1 MSRNSGHELRQL
13 GAKLQSAFS
22 KEAMKTFME
31 TFLDKLKTTK
41 LDKKGKFNKR
51 VIESLNLLADL
62 GKQYKK
68 DVGGQF
74 FLVSS
79 IISQAMEPRF
89 DPDVAH
95 CAWST
100 FIKLFL
106 CFEGPR
112 SGEILVEQW
121 MDVMKVAFVFSKDAQ
136 RDCRESA
143 MKRLESAL
151 SQLSDTAGNIEVY
164 KAWWKLILKCICY
177 CYTKKNCPDNEFFVE
192 FHMKVL
198 ETLRKEMNA
207 VFEKSASWDLN
218 GLLVYEGLRLVD
230 KLMKGDVYVENVLWF
245 YDRAFKIQVM
255 SPSGPLE
262 NVRDFESQEMLFG
275 DDPAQ
280 WNSSMNL
287 AYYRGILHSDTT
299 QILKSIKGQ
308 LGPGKFGDILFI
320 LKPGLEIVRQLA
332 LNAKKLTEK
341 ALKLTAVAKL
351 FFHLLRIRVIVDVLF
366 DLANQDS
373 FPLMVYLNWRLV
385 SLNRDADPFVLSLYF
400 AIIHDHDNVTE
411 QEITEFFKNLIG
423 LVKQYNPAKLGDL
436 ELSFARLVSNLTA
449 SVSGCL
455 LKLNSDEVASLYENP
470 VVFLNQMV
478 PKAQIYLAEI
488 QRANKDSHDWSVC
501 YNMDCNRWKTEG
513 PAKAMKLLANI
524 IASDNLLS
532 HVMKGSIVNTL
543 LYIYRATGEVG
554 EVKFLWE
561 TFIPQF
567 MAVLCKGGFNGALLW
582 TGYRVMLFGQ
592 RLGISMERL
601 GLDWVVALSKIFQ
614 SPEPT
619 PLLYRVATMSCSR
632 NFPHVTVIAKL
643 IHDAMPP
650 SHHHAHTL
658 WASLYCSGF
667 SPRDEST
674 TEGSEQE
681 QKREFTRSN
690 MTRWLLANAGVS
702 SQKNMDTLI
711 LLMLIY
717 DLVVQDRCYELVG
730 KSILRLLKNKV
741 ENRSESFWYLL
752 SMCTHYFGV
761 FAKKSLFSAIV
772 PVIREQFSSPSLTES
787 KVRAMCLLLFHVIVK
802 SRKGGLYKDCFEA
815 LKRACDEVPEPL
827 RRIPTSFSYLAMIQ
841 LKSRSD
847 IVCFDDDWKRWSV
860 KHGSYCIAMQG
871 NPNRAT
877 MGVSNK
883 FSSNI
888 YTVSAV
894 GESKLETV
902 LKENV
907 TNRRHLLYD
916 LFMSEDDKEVAPE
929 TITESDTFP
938 MSQAPRRRSI
948 DVITVVYMQ
957 SAKMSR
963 KEMLKTDWKDT
974 SLDFRNFLMALG
986 VPVDASAYTGVPF
999 KKSFRLKKD
1008 NDMFFYSYDEKDI
1021 VVYKV
1026 LPLMKGTDEEDKI
1039 SKRWEFLSWSPVA
1052 IVWLPIGGRFNIN
1065 EFHDS
1070 RLWAVILVQPVWNGA
1085 LRISVKQKRSKHGH
1099 AKLDLGLLSGWLIVA
1114 KEMVFV
1120 VIHWLVLNIAS
1131 HSVEFMEA
1139 LSQKSRVP
1147 DGRAM
1152 SRPQSQSCLSQLTRD
1167 VSKV

>member
-31 TFLDKLKTTK
+31 TFLDKLKTEK
-41 LDKKGKFNKR
+41 FDKKGKFKKR
-51 VIESLNLLADL
+51 VIEALNLLADL
-62 GKQYKK
+62 GKQYTK
-68 DVGGQF
+68 DIGGQF

-79 IISQAMEPRF
+79 IISQAMRPNI

-95 CAWST
+95 SAWST

-106 CFEGPR
+106 CFTAGP
-112 SGEILVEQW
+112 VEQW
-121 MDVMKVAFVFSKDAQ
+121 MDLMKVAFLFSKDAP

-143 MKRLESAL
+143 MKQLESAL
-151 SQLSDTAGNIEVY
+151 SQLNDSGDREVY
-164 KAWWKLILKCICY
+164 EAWWALILKCICY
-177 CYTKKNCPDNEFFVE
+177 CYTKKNCPDNEFFMD

-198 ETLRKEMNA
+198 ETLKKEMNV
-207 VFEKSASWDLN
+207 VFEQNVSWDLN
-218 GLLVYEGLRLVD
+218 SLLVYEGLRLVD
-230 KLMKGDVYVENVLWF
+230 KLLTGEPYVENVLWF

-262 NVRDFESQEMLFG
+262 SVSDFESQEMLFG
-275 DDPAQ
+275 DDPAT
-280 WNSSMNL
+280 WNNSMNL

-299 QILKSIKGQ
+299 QILRSIKKQ

-332 LNAKKLTEK
+332 LRAKKETAK

-366 DLANQDS
+366 DLASQDS

-423 LVKQYNPAKLGDL
+423 LVKQYNAAKLGDL
-436 ELSFARLVSNLTA
+436 ELSFARLVSNVTA

-478 PKAQIYLAEI
+478 PKARTYLVEI
-488 QRANKDSHDWSVC
+488 QKANKDSNDWSFC

-524 IASDNLLS
+524 IASDGLLS
-532 HVMKGSIVNTL
+532 HVMKGAVVNTL
-543 LYIYRATGEVG
+543 LHIYRATGEVG

-567 MAVLCKGGFNGALLW
+567 MAVLCKGGYNQALLW
-582 TGYRVMLFGQ
+582 TGYHVMLFGQ
-592 RLGISMERL
+592 RLGIPMERL
-601 GLDWVVALSKIFQ
+601 GLDWVVALARLFRNREYSA
-614 SPEPT
+614 
-619 PLLYRVATMSCSR
+619 LLYQVSTMSCSR
-632 NFPHVTVIAKL
+632 SFPHVTVIAKL
-643 IHDAMPP
+643 IHEAVPP
-650 SHHHAHTL
+650 SHHHAFSL
-658 WASLYCSGF
+658 WTSLYCSGF
-667 SPRDEST
+667 YFRGETS

-681 QKREFTRSN
+681 QKAEFTRPSIA
-690 MTRWLLANAGVS
+690 RWLLANAEVS
-702 SQKNMDTLI
+702 PQPNFDTLI

-717 DLVVQDRCYELVG
+717 DLLVNDRCYERIG
-730 KSILRLLKNKV
+730 KALARLLKNKV

-752 SMCTHYFGV
+752 SMCTHYFDV
-761 FAKKSLFSAIV
+761 FAKKALFSAIV
-772 PVIREQFSSPSLTES
+772 SVIKEQFSSPSLTRS
-787 KVRAMCLLLFHVIVK
+787 KVQAMCRLLFHVIVK

-815 LKRACDEVPEPL
+815 LKRACEEVPPHL
-827 RRIPTSFSYLAMIQ
+827 RQIPTAFSYLAIIQ
-841 LKSRSD
+841 LKNRSD
-847 IVCFDDDWKRWSV
+847 IVCFDDDWRHWSI
-860 KHGSYCIAMQG
+860 KYDSYLIAMQG

-877 MGVSNK
+877 IGASNK
-883 FSSNI
+883 FASNS

-894 GESKLETV
+894 GESKVETV
-902 LKENV
+902 LKDDLMNQ
-907 TNRRHLLYD
+907 RHLLYD
-916 LFMSEDDKEVAPE
+916 LFMSEDDKESTSDA
-929 TITESDTFP
+929 ITESDTFP
-938 MSQAPRRRSI
+938 LSKTPRRKGI
-948 DVITVVYMQ
+948 DGIAVVYMQ

-963 KEMLKTDWKDT
+963 KEMLKTDWQDT
-974 SLDFRNFLMALG
+974 SLDFRNFLMSLG
-986 VPVDASAYTGVPF
+986 VPVDAGGYTGVPF
-999 KKSFRLKKD
+999 KKCFRLKKD
-1008 NDMFFYSYDEKDI
+1008 NDVFFYSYDDKDN
-1021 VVYKV
+1021 VAYKY
-1026 LPLMKGTDEEDKI
+1026 LPLLKGADEEDKI
-1039 SKRWEFLSWSPVA
+1039 SKRWEFLSWSPVS

-1070 RLWAVILVQPVWNGA
+1070 RLWAVILVQPVWDGA

-1099 AKLDLGLLSGWLIVA
+1099 AKVDLGMVSGWLIVA
-1114 KEMVFV
+1114 KEMVYV
-1120 VIHWLVLNIAS
+1120 VIHWLVLNIVS
-1131 HSVEFMEA
+1131 HSEEFIEA
-1139 LSQKSRVP
+1139 LSQKVRVP
-1147 DGRAM
+1147 EGRSL
-1152 SRPQSQSCLSQLTRD
+1152 SRPQSQSCLSQYTRD